1 MGILPDA
8 VEEAMRIIGEA
19 GGQGMT
25 MRLLGGLA
33 IRLHSPSAGHR
44 ALVRT
49 YPDLDFALGEKR
61 GDRAESLL
69 ARLGYAAHKAFNLL
83 NGDRRLLFF
92 DEEHQRQVDMFV
104 GSFHMCHTIPI
115 LERLPL
121 EPVTL
126 PLAELLLTKLQIV
139 QMNEKDVR
147 DIAAL
152 LLDHPLGET
161 DLETVNRR
169 RVAELCAD
177 DWGLW
182 KTVSLSLE
190 RVEEHGAAFGL
201 EPEPWSIIQDRL
213 AGLRQ
218 ALHDAPK
225 TMRWKLRSRVGERIP
240 WYDLPEE
247 VQRT

>member
-8 VEEAMRIIGEA
+8 AEEAARIIREA
-19 GGQGMT
+19 GAQGLT
-25 MRLLGGLA
+25 LRLLGGLA
-33 IRLHSPSAGHR
+33 IRLHSPSAVHR

-69 ARLGYAAHKAFNLL
+69 SRLGYAAHKTFNLL

-104 GSFHMCHTIPI
+104 GAFHMCHTIPI
-115 LERLPL
+115 LERLSVD
-121 EPVTL
+121 PVTL

-152 LLDHPLGET
+152 LLDHPLG
-161 DLETVNRR
+161 DSDAETVNLG
-169 RVAELCAD
+169 RVAGLCAD

-182 KTVSLSLE
+182 KTVSLSLD
-190 RVEEHGAAFGL
+190 RVEEHGSAFGL
-201 EPEPWSIIQDRL
+201 EPEAWSTIRQRL
-213 AGLRQ
+213 AGLRR
-218 ALHDAPK
+218 ALLDAPK
-225 TMRWKLRSRVGERIP
+225 TMRWKLRARVGERLP
-240 WYDLPEE
+240 WYELPEE
-247 VQRT
+247 VKRG